1 MSRYA
6 KLTTGLVGAWFV
18 FSLVGSARHLY
29 QNAPSQPPL
38 AFGLAVSTPILV
50 FLVWFAASK
59 TFREFTLSLDPRIL
73 TMVQG
78 WRFGGIAFVALAA
91 YGILPKLF
99 ASAAGYGDIAIGL
112 TAFLALKL
120 ASPNH
125 RGSFILWQLLGIA
138 DLVDAILL
146 GTLSG
151 VIDPHGIPTNAMTV
165 LPMSLIPTFG
175 VPLFLIF
182 HIICIAQAL
191 RWPKRRIAAVGEPLH
206 SASF

>member
-18 FSLVGSARHLY
+18 FSLAGSALHLY
-29 QNAPSQPPL
+29 QNAPNQPPL
-38 AFGLAVSTPILV
+38 IFGLTVMTPLIL
-50 FLVWFAASK
+50 FFVWFAASK
-59 TFREFTLSLDPRIL
+59 TFREFTLSLDPGTL

-78 WRFGGIAFVALAA
+78 WRFAGIAFVALAA
-91 YGILPKLF
+91 YGVLPKLF
-99 ASAAGYGDIAIGL
+99 ASAAGYGDMAIGL

-120 ASPNH
+120 ARPSH

-138 DLVDAILL
+138 DLVNALLL

-151 VIDPHGIPTNAMTV
+151 IIDPHGIPATAMTV

-175 VPLFLIF
+175 VPLFLMF
-182 HIICIAQAL
+182 HVICIAQAL
-191 RWPKRRIAAVGEPLH
+191 RWPKRHVVVAGEPLR